1 MQHFFDMLFLCVF
14 HGFPGFPKVYVL
26 PSLRSKI
33 KDYARIQ
40 YMKRHNKRSAER
52 RLLLTFHGR
61 APLIHE
67 AYSDCAVRGE
77 LMKLSRTRNL
87 QDGVS

>member
-1 MQHFFDMLFLCVF
+1 M
-14 HGFPGFPKVYVL
+14 
-26 PSLRSKI
+26 LRSHFGP

-61 APLIHE
+61 APQIHE
-67 AYSDCAVRGE
+67 AYGECAVRGE
-77 LMKLSRTRNL
+77 VMKLSQTRSL